1 MEKKNEEVENHQSE
15 KYKITKKKTLQKFI
29 ESAELIMNDSL
40 SRKTIDRSIEALYS
54 KGKSKDNALKKIES
68 YLEKI
73 SFE

>member
-1 MEKKNEEVENHQSE
+1 
-15 KYKITKKKTLQKFI
+15 
-29 ESAELIMNDSL
+29 MNDSM

-54 KGKSKDNALKKIES
+54 KGKSKDNALKKIEN